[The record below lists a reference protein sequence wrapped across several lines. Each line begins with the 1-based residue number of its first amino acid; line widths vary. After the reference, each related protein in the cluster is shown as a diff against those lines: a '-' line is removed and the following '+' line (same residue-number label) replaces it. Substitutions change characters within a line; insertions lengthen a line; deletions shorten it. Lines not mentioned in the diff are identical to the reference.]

1 MPLAFPLGKRPGMQ
15 ALLLRLA
22 ACLPAPARSLATCQR
37 IALLVEFVKFG
48 MVGCCGFAVD
58 TSVVYALRGSL
69 GLYGAGLASYVIA
82 GTVTW
87 ILNRS
92 WTFRGRGGGPL
103 HQQWGRFL
111 GANMLGFI
119 LNRGTYSLLVTF
131 VPLCAAEPVFAT
143 FAGAVAGM
151 FANFNMSRTLV
162 FR

>member
-1 MPLAFPLGKRPGMQ
+1 MQ

-22 ACLPAPARSLATCQR
+22 TCLPSPAR
-37 IALLVEFVKFG
+37 ALVTKRVALVIEFAKFG
-48 MVGCCGFAVD
+48 IVGCFGFATD
-58 TSVVYALRGSL
+58 TAIVYALRGSL
-69 GLYGAGLASYVIA
+69 GLYGAGLASYIIA
-82 GTVTW
+82 GTGSW

-119 LNRGTYSLLVTF
+119 LNRGTYALLVTF
-131 VPLCAAEPVFAT
+131 VPLCAAQPVFAT
-143 FAGAVAGM
+143 FAGAVAGV

>member
-1 MPLAFPLGKRPGMQ
+1 MQ

-22 ACLPAPARSLATCQR
+22 TRLPSPARALVTRQR
-37 IALLVEFVKFG
+37 VTLLVEFTKFG
-48 MVGCCGFAVD
+48 MVGCLGFSVD
-58 TSVVYALRGSL
+58 TAVVYALRGPL

-92 WTFRGRGGGPL
+92 WTFRGRGGGPR

-119 LNRGTYSLLVTF
+119 LNRGTYALLVTF
-131 VPLCAAEPVFAT
+131 VPLFAAQPVFAT
-143 FAGAVAGM
+143 FAGAVAGV